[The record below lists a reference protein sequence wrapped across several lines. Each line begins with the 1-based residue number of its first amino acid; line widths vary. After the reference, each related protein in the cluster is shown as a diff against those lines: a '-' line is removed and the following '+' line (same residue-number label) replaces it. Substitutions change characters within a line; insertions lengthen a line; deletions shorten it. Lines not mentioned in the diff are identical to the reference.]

1 MKRNSKF
8 VMLGVI
14 ALTGVTAFTSCSSDE
29 SVPVNPTFDGES
41 VKTAF
46 ALNVPHAAKGTRM
59 TTTTTQEA
67 GNFRG
72 FQDIYLFP
80 LNAVPADATPFPYV
94 NINLANTGYD
104 ADHSTQVGTSARSS
118 QIYQDVN
125 IGVGT
130 NNFLFYAEAA
140 VSPAPSTKAEK
151 FANGIL
157 TKTLATTL
165 TKPSEI
171 TFDLNPVYTT
181 GESAEYTGAQT
192 ALLAILNGVAGVSF
206 TKSGASTT
214 TNWKDLNPDPSVDGL
229 KYQALADL
237 YAEYTKTAR
246 NGSGP
251 NVLKTMQALYNNVS
265 YIWKGS
271 TDADV
276 IACCKAIRNAI
287 KPYFTPNH
295 VETDE
300 DTEVPA
306 ITIPASSSS
315 PDYKGEYYTL
325 SWRTDVTT
333 LTAEAKDFPKTTFCL
348 PYGAAELTCTSGTFA
363 YNDDP
368 TGTGFVA
375 GSNLKLTDLC
385 FPASL
390 QYFCNTPAKANN
402 NTIDDSTWPT
412 TTATWD
418 SFDWA
423 TGWGD
428 VVTSTTRTIALRNN
442 VNYGVAQLAA
452 TVKCT
457 NANQDPTTSK
467 YYLVDNSDARDGDA
481 TDNSIANIKVVIPD
495 DGFTVTGFLIGGQPK
510 QVGWNFLSTS
520 SAAADRSCIIYDN
533 TMNGTMA
540 AKAGSATGTNYT
552 LVLDNYTTAAT
563 QEPVNIAVELTNNSG
578 TDFWGYN
585 GLITAGQTFYL
596 IGQLNPNVATGKTG
610 TITWPTG
617 ATYRFP
623 ASGTERVFI
632 QDYTTTATF
641 TINDLKK
648 AYSTIPD
655 LRVAKLELGLSVD
668 LSWTAGVTY
677 EVPLGK

>member
-1 MKRNSKF
+1 MKKLFSF
-8 VMLGVI
+8 VMLGAI
-14 ALTGVTAFTSCSSDE
+14 ALAGATMFNSCTSEDA
-29 SVPVNPTFDGES
+29 VPVNPTFDGQS

-46 ALNVPHAAKGTRM
+46 ALNIPHAAKGTRM
-59 TTTTTQEA
+59 TDEITQED
-67 GNFRG
+67 GGFRG

-104 ADHSTQVGTSARSS
+104 ADHSTQVGTDARSS

-130 NNFLFYAEAA
+130 NNFLFYAEATTTISST
-140 VSPAPSTKAEK
+140 SPTKAQK

-165 TKPSEI
+165 TQPSEI
-171 TFDLNPVYTT
+171 TFDLNPVYDATNAT
-181 GESAEYTGAQT
+181 ETSAYTAAQT
-192 ALLAILNGVAGVSF
+192 ALLAILNGVANVSF
-206 TKSGASTT
+206 TKGGTAK
-214 TNWKDLNPDPSVDGL
+214 NWKDLDPDPTADGL

-276 IACCKAIRNAI
+276 IACCKAIRDAI
-287 KPYFTPNH
+287 KTYFTPDPL
-295 VETDE
+295 EAAADE
-300 DTEVPA
+300 ATAVPA
-306 ITIPASSSS
+306 ITIPASTSS

-325 SWRTDVTT
+325 AYNISDTN
-333 LTAEAKDFPKTTFCL
+333 APDFPKTTFCL
-348 PYGAAELTCTSGTFA
+348 PYGAAELTFTTTGTNPGFA
-363 YNDDP
+363 YNDNP
-368 TGTGFVA
+368 VGTGFVS

-390 QYFCNTPAKANN
+390 QYFCNTSAKTNN

-412 TTATWD
+412 TTTAWD

-452 TVKCT
+452 TVKCV
-457 NANQDPTTSK
+457 ASVTTLK
-467 YYLVDNSDARDGDA
+467 DNSSARDGDGGTA
-481 TDNSIANIKVVIPD
+481 ADIDVPIPD
-495 DGFTVTGFLIGGQPK
+495 AGFTVTGFLIGGQPQ
-510 QVGWNFLSTS
+510 QVDWQFLPKGTT
-520 SAAADRSCIIYDN
+520 RSRIIYDN
-533 TMNGTMA
+533 TLNEAMA
-540 AKAGSATGTNYT
+540 AKSGTAVGTNYT
-552 LVLDNYTTAAT
+552 LVLDNYTTETT

-578 TDFWGYN
+578 KDFWGYN
-585 GLITAGQTFYL
+585 GLIAAGQTFYL
-596 IGQLNPNVATGKTG
+596 IGQLNPNATTGRTG
-610 TITWPTG
+610 TITWPSG
-617 ATYRFP
+617 TYTDRFP
-623 ASGTERVFI
+623 ANGTERVFI

-668 LSWTAGVTY
+668 LAWRAGIEY
-677 EVPLGK
+677 AVPLGN